1 MKIKKEKN
9 AFISMDFFFLFIA
22 GILLITAI
30 FLIPQYSELKD
41 DVGKISCSAIRTKL
55 GKVIE
60 QYQLENSDDD
70 MVPDKPIDII
80 MLKEKNYT
88 NGNYLY
94 CPSGGVYM
102 INSSGQVYCT
112 KHNPELADQ

>member
-1 MKIKKEKN
+1 MKNRKEKKGFAN
-9 AFISMDFFFLFIA
+9 FDFFFLFII
-22 GILLITAI
+22 GVLIITAI
-30 FLIPQYSELKD
+30 FLIPQYSELKG
-41 DVGKISCSAIRTKL
+41 DVGSISCSAIRTKL
-55 GKVIE
+55 GKIVE
-60 QYQLENSDDD
+60 QYKLENSDND

-88 NGNYLY
+88 TGKYLY

-102 INSSGQVYCT
+102 INSAGQVYCT